1 MATAAGQRNPDI
13 FSDVISRHLSD
24 RIKLLLVYAILIVA
38 TVQTIY
44 PLFWMVF
51 GSLKTDA
58 DLFNNV
64 WGPPRTMIWQN
75 YVDAW
80 RIADLGARIGNS
92 IIITVL
98 SLTVLLVVS
107 SIAAYALARL
117 QFPGRQAIFLIILAT
132 MMIPPEVTVIP
143 LFIVVRTLGILNS
156 RFGLVFVYAGTSMA
170 FSIFLL
176 RGFFMSIPP
185 ELEDAALVDGAN
197 RLQVFWY
204 VVLPLA
210 RPGLATVAIFQG
222 MFFWNEF
229 FLAFIF
235 IRQAELQTIP
245 LGLVNFFYR
254 YSADWTLYF
263 AALSMVT
270 IPVIV
275 LYVAMQRWF
284 IEGLTAG
291 AVKS

>member
-1 MATAAGQRNPDI
+1 MAAAPYRERSDA
-13 FSDVISRHLSD
+13 FSADAYRQLGAGL
-24 RIKLLLVYAILIVA
+24 KLALVYGILIIA
-38 TVQTIY
+38 TIQTIY
-44 PLFWMVF
+44 PLIWMIF
-51 GSLKTDA
+51 GSLKSDS
-58 DLFNNV
+58 DLFNNI
-64 WGPPRTMIWQN
+64 WGPPRAIVWQN

-80 RIADLGARIGNS
+80 RIAELGARIGNS
-92 IIITVL
+92 IIMTVI
-98 SLTVLLVVS
+98 SLFLLIAVS

-117 QFPGRQAIFLIILAT
+117 RFPGREVIFLLILAS

-143 LFIVVRTLGILNS
+143 LFIVVRDIGILNS
-156 RFGLVFVYAGTSMA
+156 RFGLVMVYVGTSMA

-176 RGFFMSIPP
+176 RGFFMSIPH

-197 RLQVFWY
+197 RFRVFIY
-204 VVLPLA
+204 IVLPLA

-222 MFFWNEF
+222 MFIWNEF

-235 IRQAELQTIP
+235 IRQTELQTIP
-245 LGLVNFFYR
+245 LGLVNFFNR
-254 YSADWTLYF
+254 YQADWTLYF
-263 AALSMVT
+263 AALTTVT

-291 AVKS
+291 AIKS

>member
-1 MATAAGQRNPDI
+1 MAAAPYQKR
-13 FSDVISRHLSD
+13 SDAFGDDFYLQLGKGF
-24 RIKLLLVYAILIVA
+24 KLALVYGILIIA
-38 TVQTIY
+38 TIQTIY
-44 PLFWMVF
+44 PLIWMIF
-51 GSLKTDA
+51 GSLKSDS
-58 DLFNNV
+58 DLFNNI
-64 WGPPRTMIWQN
+64 WGPPRAIVWQN

-80 RIADLGARIGNS
+80 RIAELGARIGNS
-92 IIITVL
+92 IIMTVI
-98 SLTVLLVVS
+98 SLLLLIAVS

-117 QFPGRQAIFLIILAT
+117 RFPGREAIFLLILAS

-143 LFIVVRTLGILNS
+143 LFIVVRDIGILNS
-156 RFGLVFVYAGTSMA
+156 RFGLVMVYVGTSMA

-176 RGFFMSIPP
+176 RGFFMSIPH

-197 RLQVFWY
+197 RLRVFVY
-204 VVLPLA
+204 IVLPLA

-222 MFFWNEF
+222 MFIWNEF

-235 IRQAELQTIP
+235 IRQTELQTIP
-245 LGLVNFFYR
+245 LGLVNFFNR
-254 YSADWTLYF
+254 YQADWTLYF
-263 AALSMVT
+263 AALTTVT
-270 IPVIV
+270 VPVIA